1 MRSDRLLAITMLI
14 ADGRLHTAGELSNR
28 FEVSERTIYR
38 DMEALCEAGIPVVAL
53 AGKEGGYR
61 VSEGWSVD
69 RSVLTPDELPSIV
82 AALGGIE
89 TIGGARTSEALGKLR
104 ALLKAPAA
112 RSKRQWIYLELAPGK
127 RENAYIPL
135 LRRAIE
141 ERRVVRISYCTVDG
155 VVTERR
161 IEPLAVVYTWNA
173 WFLYAWCRLRSGYRL
188 FKLVRIADLR
198 LSLEGFKDRGAS
210 LDDAP
215 WRKNW
220 PEEPFYPL
228 VLRFSAS
235 AAPRADE
242 YFGPDS
248 VEVLDDGGRLVRAN
262 FPENDWT
269 IGLLMG
275 FGPGLEVVSPE
286 RVRLLLAERAA
297 AIARL
302 NAVFPKSPLP
312 SADHPVSAVLP

>member
-14 ADGRLHTAGELSNR
+14 ADGKLHTAGELSDR

-38 DMEALCEAGIPVVAL
+38 DMEALCEAGIPVL
-53 AGKEGGYR
+53 AITGKEGGYR
-61 VSEGWSVD
+61 VSEGWSID
-69 RSVLTPDELPSIV
+69 RSVLTPDELPAVV

-89 TIGGARTSEALGKLR
+89 AIGGARTSNALGKLR
-104 ALLKAPAA
+104 ALLRAPSA
-112 RSKRQWIYLELAPGK
+112 RSRRQWIYLEFAPGK

-135 LRRAIE
+135 LHRAIE
-141 ERRVVRISYCTVDG
+141 ERRVVKIDYCTIDG

-188 FKLVRIADLR
+188 FKLIRIADLR
-198 LSLEGFKDRGAS
+198 LSLEGFKDRGVS

-215 WRKNW
+215 WRNNW
-220 PEEPFYPL
+220 PDEPFYPL

-235 AAPRADE
+235 AASRADE
-242 YFGPDS
+242 YFGPDF
-248 VEVLDDGGRLVRAN
+248 VEILDDGGRLVRAD
-262 FPENDWT
+262 FPENEWT

-275 FGPGLEVVSPE
+275 FGPGLEVVSPD
-286 RVRLLLAERAA
+286 RIRLLVAERAA
-297 AIARL
+297 AIVRQ
-302 NAVFPKSPLP
+302 NSSSPTP
-312 SADHPVSAVLP
+312 RASS